1 VILRACSL
9 RVLCYCARTRKIS
22 RAWSQLAIRQSESAP
37 VPPPTRPI
45 FTLASESDLRQ
56 RDVQLGCPSY
66 GHLEM
71 VVMHVD
77 GFDHLVDE
85 HSSFG
90 FRCGF
95 PERVYVDLGE
105 ISGDLVEM
113 LGDLG

>member
-1 VILRACSL
+1 
-9 RVLCYCARTRKIS
+9 
-22 RAWSQLAIRQSESAP
+22 
-37 VPPPTRPI
+37 
-45 FTLASESDLRQ
+45 
-56 RDVQLGCPSY
+56 
-66 GHLEM
+66 M